1 MPLASWIRLK
11 GGAGIFRPCA
21 DVRKTKDVL
30 IVAGE
35 ASADL
40 HGSNLVRA
48 IKGLAPNV
56 TFYGI
61 GGKQMEEAGVK
72 ILIPASDM
80 AVVGLTEV
88 FSKLPKIVKAHR
100 SLKNLLK
107 KSPPDLLIPIDY
119 PGFNIHL
126 AGVAKRYK
134 VPVLYYISPQVWA
147 WRTGR
152 VKKIAKRVDRMAVIL
167 PFEERFYRERG
178 VEVDYVGHPLLD
190 SIPQHLDKEELSRK
204 MGVEN
209 AYPILG
215 LLPGSRNEEV
225 RNHLPVM
232 VKAAEILSS
241 RYPRLTGLLPVAP
254 TIQPELA
261 QSFLNQSPAE
271 ISISQHSIY
280 ETLMACDLALV
291 ASGTATVETA
301 ILGIPMILVYR
312 ASAITFWIGKRVI
325 RVPFLGL
332 VNLVAGE
339 QVIPELIQDHVT
351 PDRLAREAIEILEGG
366 QKRENMIEK
375 LGMVKQRL
383 GKGGASEK
391 TARIALEMLSR
402 H

>member
-1 MPLASWIRLK
+1 MK
-11 GGAGIFRPCA
+11 
-21 DVRKTKDVL
+21 KTKDVL

-48 IKGLAPNV
+48 IKRLDPTIG
-56 TFYGI
+56 FYGI

-88 FSKLPKIVKAHR
+88 FSKIPKIVKAHR
-100 SLKNLLK
+100 TLKNLLK
-107 KSPPDLLIPIDY
+107 NRPPDLLIPIDY

-126 AGVAKRYK
+126 AGLAKRYK

-178 VEVDYVGHPLLD
+178 VDVEYVGHPLLD
-190 SIPQHLDKEELSRK
+190 SLPQHLDRNEITRK
-204 MGVEN
+204 MGLEN
-209 AYPILG
+209 AYPVLG
-215 LLPGSRNEEV
+215 LLPGSRNEEIG
-225 RNHLPVM
+225 NHLPVM
-232 VKAAEILSS
+232 IKAVEILSS
-241 RYPRLTGLLPVAP
+241 RYPHLRGLLPVAP
-254 TIQPELA
+254 TIPPELV
-261 QSFLNQSPAE
+261 QSFLKESSVE
-271 ISISQHSIY
+271 IGIAQRSIY
-280 ETLMACDLALV
+280 DTLTVCDLALV

-301 ILGIPMILVYR
+301 ILGVPMVLLYR
-312 ASAITFWIGKRVI
+312 ASAITYWVGKRVI
-325 RVPFLGL
+325 KVPFLGL

-339 QVIPELIQDHVT
+339 QVIPELIQDDVT
-351 PDRLAREAIEILEGG
+351 PDRLAQEAFEILEGG

-375 LGMVKQRL
+375 LGMVKERL
-383 GKGGASEK
+383 GRGGASER
-391 TARIALEMLSR
+391 TAKIVIDMLNR

>member
-1 MPLASWIRLK
+1 LK
-11 GGAGIFRPCA
+11 EGAGISRPYA
-21 DVRKTKDVL
+21 DVKKTKDVM

-48 IKGLAPNV
+48 TKRMDPTIR
-56 TFYGI
+56 FYGV
-61 GGKQMEEAGVK
+61 GGKQMEEAGVE

-88 FSKLPKIVKAHR
+88 FSKLPRIVKAHR
-100 SLKNLLK
+100 TLKNLLK

-126 AGVAKRYK
+126 AGQAKRYK

-167 PFEERFYRERG
+167 PFEEHFYRERG
-178 VEVDYVGHPLLD
+178 VDVEYVGHPLMD
-190 SIPQHLDKEELSRK
+190 SIPQHLDKDELTRK
-204 MGVEN
+204 MGLEN
-209 AYPILG
+209 AYPVLG
-215 LLPGSRNEEV
+215 LLPGSRNEEIG
-225 RNHLPVM
+225 NHLPVM
-232 VKAAEILSS
+232 IKAVEILSS
-241 RYPRLTGLLPVAP
+241 KYPRLRGLLPVAP
-254 TIQPELA
+254 TIPTELV
-261 QSFLNQSPAE
+261 QSFIKESSVE
-271 ISISQHSIY
+271 ISISQHSFY
-280 ETLMACDLALV
+280 HTLTPCDLALV

-312 ASAITFWIGKRVI
+312 TSAITFWVGKRVVK
-325 RVPFLGL
+325 VPFLGL

-339 QVIPELIQDHVT
+339 QVIPELIQDDLT
-351 PDRLAREAIEILEGG
+351 PDRLAHEAFEILEGV
-366 QKRENMIEK
+366 QKRQNMIEK
-375 LGMVKQRL
+375 LGMVKEKL
-383 GKGGASEK
+383 GRGGASER
-391 TARIALEMLSR
+391 TAKIAIEMLNR

>member
-1 MPLASWIRLK
+1 LK
-11 GGAGIFRPCA
+11 EGAGISRPYA
-21 DVRKTKDVL
+21 DVKKTKDVM

-48 IKGLAPNV
+48 IKRLDPTIG
-56 TFYGI
+56 FYGI

-88 FSKLPKIVKAHR
+88 FFKLPRIAKANR
-100 SLKNLLK
+100 TLKNLLK
-107 KSPPDLLIPIDY
+107 NSPPDLLVPIDY

-126 AGVAKRYK
+126 AGHAKRYK

-178 VEVDYVGHPLLD
+178 VDVDYVGHPLLD
-190 SIPQHLDKEELSRK
+190 SIPQHIDKDEMTRK
-204 MGVEN
+204 MGLEN
-209 AYPILG
+209 AYPVLG
-215 LLPGSRNEEV
+215 LLPGSRNEEIG
-225 RNHLPVM
+225 NHLPVM
-232 VKAAEILSS
+232 IKAVEILSS
-241 RYPRLTGLLPVAP
+241 QYPRLRGLLPIAP
-254 TIQPELA
+254 TIPTELVE
-261 QSFLNQSPAE
+261 SFLKQSSAE
-271 ISISQHSIY
+271 ISISQSSIY
-280 ETLMACDLALV
+280 HTLTACDLALV

-301 ILGIPMILVYR
+301 ILGVPMILVYR
-312 ASAITFWIGKRVI
+312 ASTITFWVGKRVLK
-325 RVPFLGL
+325 VPFIGL

-339 QVIPELIQDHVT
+339 QVIPELIQDDLT
-351 PDRLAREAIEILEGG
+351 PDRLAHEALEILEGG

-375 LGMVKQRL
+375 LGMVKERL
-383 GKGGASEK
+383 GRGGASER
-391 TARIALEMLSR
+391 TAKIAIEMLNLC
-402 H
+402 

>member
-1 MPLASWIRLK
+1 M
-11 GGAGIFRPCA
+11 
-21 DVRKTKDVL
+21 RKTKDVL

-48 IKGLAPNV
+48 VKEWDPTV
-56 TFYGI
+56 SFYGI

-88 FSKLPKIVKAHR
+88 FFKLPKILKAHR
-100 SLKNLLK
+100 TLKNLLK
-107 KSPPDLLIPIDY
+107 NSPPDLLIPIDY
-119 PGFNIHL
+119 PGFNIHM

-178 VEVDYVGHPLLD
+178 VDVEYVGHPLLD
-190 SIPQHLDKEELSRK
+190 SIPQHLDKNEIIRQ
-204 MGVEN
+204 MGLEN
-209 AYPILG
+209 AYPVLG
-215 LLPGSRNEEV
+215 LLPGSRNEEIA
-225 RNHLPVM
+225 NHLPVM
-232 VKAAEILSS
+232 IKAVEILSS
-241 RYPRLTGLLPVAP
+241 HYPHLKGLLPVAP
-254 TIQPELA
+254 TIHPELV
-261 QSFLNQSPAE
+261 QSFLKQSPAE
-271 ISISQHSIY
+271 IGISQRAIY
-280 ETLMACDLALV
+280 DTLTACDLALV

-301 ILGIPMILVYR
+301 ILGIPMVLVYR
-312 ASAITFWIGKRVI
+312 ASAITYWVGKRVI
-325 RVPFLGL
+325 KVPFLGL

-339 QVIPELIQDHVT
+339 QVIPELIQDDVT
-351 PDRLAREAIEILEGG
+351 PDGLAREALEILEVG

-375 LGMVKQRL
+375 LGKVKEKL
-383 GKGGASEK
+383 GRGGASER
-391 TARIALEMLSR
+391 TARIALDMLNR
-402 H
+402 F

>member
-1 MPLASWIRLK
+1 LK
-11 GGAGIFRPCA
+11 EGVRISRPYA

-48 IKGLAPNV
+48 IKRLDPTIG
-56 TFYGI
+56 FYGI

-88 FSKLPKIVKAHR
+88 FSKLPKIAKAR
-100 SLKNLLK
+100 RTLKNLLK
-107 KSPPDLLIPIDY
+107 NRPPDLLIPIDY

-126 AGVAKRYK
+126 AGLAKRYK

-178 VEVDYVGHPLLD
+178 VDVEYVGHPLLD
-190 SIPQHLDKEELSRK
+190 SLPQHLDRNEITRK
-204 MGVEN
+204 MGLEN
-209 AYPILG
+209 AYPVLG
-215 LLPGSRNEEV
+215 LLPGSRNEEIG
-225 RNHLPVM
+225 NHLPVM
-232 VKAAEILSS
+232 IEAVEILSS
-241 RYPRLTGLLPVAP
+241 HYPHLRGLVPVAP
-254 TIQPELA
+254 TIPTELV
-261 QSFLNQSPAE
+261 QSFLKQSSAE
-271 ISISQHSIY
+271 ISISQSSTY
-280 ETLMACDLALV
+280 DTLTVCDLALV

-301 ILGIPMILVYR
+301 ILGVPMVLVYR
-312 ASAITFWIGKRVI
+312 ASTITYWVGKRVVK
-325 RVPFLGL
+325 VPFLGL

-339 QVIPELIQDHVT
+339 QVIPELIQDDVT
-351 PDRLAREAIEILEGG
+351 PDRLAQEAFEILEGG

-375 LGMVKQRL
+375 LRMVKERL
-383 GKGGASEK
+383 GRGGASER
-391 TARIALEMLSR
+391 TARIVIDILNR

>member
-48 IKGLAPNV
+48 IKGLDHTV
-56 TFYGI
+56 SFYGI

-88 FSKLPKIVKAHR
+88 FSKLPKILRAHR
-100 SLKNLLK
+100 TLRNLLK

-134 VPVLYYISPQVWA
+134 IPVLYYISPQVWA

-167 PFEERFYRERG
+167 PFEERFYRKRG

-190 SIPQHLDKEELSRK
+190 SIPQHLDKDEMTRK
-204 MGVEN
+204 MGLEN
-209 AYPILG
+209 AYPVLG
-215 LLPGSRNEEV
+215 ILPGSRNEEI

-241 RYPRLTGLLPVAP
+241 QYPRLIGLLPVAP
-254 TIQPELA
+254 TIQPDLV
-261 QSFLNQSPAE
+261 QSFLKQSPAE
-271 ISISQHSIY
+271 ISISQRSIY
-280 ETLMACDLALV
+280 DTLIACDLALV

-301 ILGIPMILVYR
+301 ILGVPMILVYR
-312 ASAITFWIGKRVI
+312 ASAVTFWVGKRVI
-325 RVPFLGL
+325 KVPFLGL

-383 GKGGASEK
+383 GRGGASER
-391 TARIALEMLSR
+391 TAKIALEMLNR
-402 H
+402 F